1 MWWALFFC
9 CLPGLRGIHQMVV
22 SYLIQMHM
30 SFAISWWSPLVY
42 LLAKIASFAPGS
54 TAWPGMHMCLSALA
68 LLHTQCMFVQRLLW
82 LLQQAMAPGSTPQVC
97 SQDWDRCDSVFQLFI
112 SFLHFVIFKFP
123 SSGVQGSL
131 SSSAPCCRAVGRHS
145 LHGRQ
150 PATRA
155 GRQEEPASRAAS
167 THTHGHSNC
176 SSQLITLQPACL
188 SCFLF
193 H

>member
-1 MWWALFFC
+1 MFHILSKCICPLPLAGGGRWCIYWQRLHLLHLGGLHDLARTC
-9 CLPGLRGIHQMVV
+9 VCLPLPLCTHSVCLCKGCCGCCSRQWLQGPHPRSVPRAGIGAIQ
-22 SYLIQMHM
+22 SFNYL
-30 SFAISWWSPLVY
+30 F
-42 LLAKIASFAPGS
+42 
-54 TAWPGMHMCLSALA
+54 
-68 LLHTQCMFVQRLLW
+68 
-82 LLQQAMAPGSTPQVC
+82 
-97 SQDWDRCDSVFQLFI
+97 LFCT
-112 SFLHFVIFKFP
+112 FLFKFP

-131 SSSAPCCRAVGRHS
+131 SSSAPCCRAVGRRS

-150 PATRA
+150 PATWA

>member
-1 MWWALFFC
+1 
-9 CLPGLRGIHQMVV
+9 
-22 SYLIQMHM
+22 MHM
-30 SFAISWWSPLVY
+30 SFAIRWWSLLVY
-42 LLAKIASFAPGS
+42 LLAKIAFFAPGRTS
-54 TAWPGMHMCLSALA
+54 WPGMHCVYVPLPLCSHSVCLCKGCCSCCSR
-68 LLHTQCMFVQRLLW
+68 QW
-82 LLQQAMAPGSTPQVC
+82 LQGPHP
-97 SQDWDRCDSVFQLFI
+97 RSVPRTAIGVIWSIFF
-112 SFLHFVIFKFP
+112 FFFYFVIFKFP

-131 SSSAPCCRAVGRHS
+131 PSSALCCRAVGRRS
-145 LHGRQ
+145 LHGRL

-155 GRQEEPASRAAS
+155 SRQEKPVSCTAS